1 MGFDDL
7 PADWSDRPLTD
18 PRLVRD
24 VLDLIVFDKDR
35 RAGALSILICDEE
48 GRLVQPVTI
57 TDIPRVTQED
67 RVRCI
72 SNLVDAIG
80 RTGSLLFALAR
91 PDGLSITE
99 ADTAW
104 LRAAEIACG
113 VDVRLLGLYVVTCH
127 GSREVPR
134 AA

>member
-7 PADWSDRPLTD
+7 PDDWSERPLTD
-18 PRLVRD
+18 PHLVRD
-24 VLDLIVFDKDR
+24 VLDLVVFDKDR

-57 TDIPRVTQED
+57 TEIPEVSQAD
-67 RVRCI
+67 RVRCL
-72 SNLVDAIG
+72 SNLVNAID
-80 RTGSLLFALAR
+80 RKGSLLFALAR
-91 PDGLSITE
+91 PDGLSIT
-99 ADTAW
+99 DTDMAW
-104 LRAAEIACG
+104 LRAAESACG
-113 VDVRLLGLYVVTCH
+113 QDVRLLGLYVVTCH

>member
-24 VLDLIVFDKDR
+24 VLDLMVFDKDR

-48 GRLVQPVTI
+48 ARLIQPLTV
-57 TDIPRVTQED
+57 TDIPEVAQAE

-72 SNLVDAIG
+72 GNLVEAIG
-80 RTGSLLFALAR
+80 RKGSLLLALAR
-91 PDGLSITE
+91 PDGLSIRE
-99 ADTAW
+99 SDTAW
-104 LRAAEIACG
+104 LRAAETACG
-113 VDVRLLGLYVVTCH
+113 DDVRFLGLYVVTCH